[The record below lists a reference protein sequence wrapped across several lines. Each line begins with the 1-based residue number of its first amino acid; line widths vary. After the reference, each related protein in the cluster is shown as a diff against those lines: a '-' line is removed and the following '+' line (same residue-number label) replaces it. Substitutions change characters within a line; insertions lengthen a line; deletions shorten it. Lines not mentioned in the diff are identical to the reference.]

1 MVMIMNKE
9 YASTHTEHTVVPDYI
24 EMKERLD
31 VSTSEYF
38 KELGEYCDNGKEY
51 VDSIEPEMMVGSQN
65 KTNKKEL
72 KKKSQHR
79 KTLQSMAYTVASVA
93 TVAVL
98 MQATEP
104 VAAKESIAGAT
115 IVFEGSGELTKDDVI
130 LKLENYEMDGDFKVI
145 IEEGITGIEESAF
158 ANYDNLVNVEISD
171 SVNKIGHSAFSD
183 CNNLK
188 LEKLATKNR
197 TIENYAFSGV
207 TIEEVEVSGS
217 FVPSGECVFEGA
229 EINHISFEKGI
240 RIIPTMAFSNCDS
253 IEAVKIPKGVTKI
266 GESAF
271 YHCDNLK
278 AVEIPDSVN
287 KIGHSAF
294 NECSN
299 LKLEKLTTNGRMIQH
314 YAFSGVT
321 IEELEVSESLVT
333 DGNSSFSGAKI
344 NRVSFEEG
352 ISVIPTMVFS
362 NCDSIEEIGIPDS
375 VTEIRDSAF
384 ARCNNLKIVE
394 ISNSVTNIGKDVF
407 IGCKN
412 LTLSVSAGSYAETYA
427 IEEGIPYHSN

>member
-1 MVMIMNKE
+1 MVKAMNKE
-9 YASTHTEHTVVPDYI
+9 YTGTQAEYTAVTDYI
-24 EMKERLD
+24 EVKERLD
-31 VSTSEYF
+31 LDISECF
-38 KELGEYCDNGKEY
+38 RAIGEYSNRGKEFA
-51 VDSIEPEMMVGSQN
+51 DSIEPEMMVRN
-65 KTNKKEL
+65 PNRTNG
-72 KKKSQHR
+72 KKKKQHR
-79 KTLQSMAYTVASVA
+79 KTLQSMAYTVATVA

-98 MQATEP
+98 IQTTEP
-104 VAAKESIAGAT
+104 ARESIAGAT
-115 IVFEGSGELTKDDVI
+115 IVFEGNGELTKEAVE
-130 LKLENYEMDGDFKVI
+130 LKFENYEMDGNFNVV

-158 ANYDNLVNVEISD
+158 AYYDNMVSIEIPD

-188 LEKLATKNR
+188 LEKLTTTDR
-197 TIENYAFSGV
+197 TIENYAFNGV

-229 EINHISFEKGI
+229 EINQISFEKGI
-240 RIIPTMAFSNCDS
+240 RVIPTMAFSNCDS
-253 IEAVKIPKGVTKI
+253 IEAVKIPKGVTVI

-278 AVEIPDSVN
+278 AVEIPNSVN
-287 KIGHSAF
+287 KVGHSAF

-299 LKLEKLTTNGRMIQH
+299 LKLEKLTTNGRIIQH
-314 YAFSGVT
+314 YAFSGVI

-352 ISVIPTMVFS
+352 INVIPTMVFS
-362 NCDSIEEIGIPDS
+362 NCDSIEEIRIPDS
-375 VTEIRDSAF
+375 VTGIRDSAF
-384 ARCNNLKIVE
+384 ARCNNLKIVV
-394 ISNSVTNIGKDVF
+394 ISNSVTDIGKDVF

-427 IEEGIPYHSN
+427 IEEGISYQSY